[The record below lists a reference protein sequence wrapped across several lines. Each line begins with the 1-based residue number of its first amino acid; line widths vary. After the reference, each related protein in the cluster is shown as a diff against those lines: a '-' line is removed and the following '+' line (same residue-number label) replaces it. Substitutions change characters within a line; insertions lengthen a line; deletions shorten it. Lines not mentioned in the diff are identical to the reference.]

1 MNIDKDGKLDI
12 PKCTCNFPAETARE
26 IGHYKDCPRTREK
39 TWWQE
44 KRELNMTTE
53 RVKEIMDLFLS
64 KVRKPVSQEQI
75 EWELDFRT
83 HLLYE
88 LERMREI
95 IRCER
100 DAEIRKM
107 IEGMEKEQLDKN
119 DPDNYGA
126 CYAIGGFND
135 ALAKVSTFLTPQS
148 TTNDIQP

>member
-100 DAEIRKM
+100 DAEVR
-107 IEGMEKEQLDKN
+107 EKYNELIMAVSMKRD
-119 DPDNYGA
+119 GETRHET
-126 CYAIGGFND
+126 
-135 ALAKVSTFLTPQS
+135 ALRYIKQVERGSDEAVKETKS
-148 TTNDIQP
+148 TT